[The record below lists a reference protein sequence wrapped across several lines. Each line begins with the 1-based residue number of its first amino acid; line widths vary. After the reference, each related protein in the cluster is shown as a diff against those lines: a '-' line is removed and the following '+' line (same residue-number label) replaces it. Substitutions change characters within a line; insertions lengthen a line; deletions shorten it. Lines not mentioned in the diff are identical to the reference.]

1 MTHNQLNYPV
11 KHQNCKQSFGLS
23 FISKESTM
31 YMYKNILT
39 TRFRWCP
46 ILPINNIYFK
56 YTLHYDVIINAV
68 YIFFYEYSDK
78 RRYRESYIYS
88 DTQDLVTNGGTFR
101 GNLSPSTKG
110 ATTRFSVV
118 SDASSNTTSGI
129 ASDKMTISFEEND
142 GRFCK
147 KIEKIDV

>member
-1 MTHNQLNYPV
+1 MVNHLFQRKVYVL
-11 KHQNCKQSFGLS
+11 
-23 FISKESTM
+23 I
-31 YMYKNILT
+31 
-39 TRFRWCP
+39 TRFRSP
-46 ILPINNIYFK
+46 ILSIKNINFM
-56 YTLHYDVIINAV
+56 YTLVNVHALWCEYECNID
-68 YIFFYEYSDK
+68 FYSLNTTDK

-88 DTQDLVTNGGTFR
+88 DTQDLVTNGGAFR

-147 KIEKIDV
+147 KIENINVLLLGLSFCL

>member
-1 MTHNQLNYPV
+1 M
-11 KHQNCKQSFGLS
+11 
-23 FISKESTM
+23 
-31 YMYKNILT
+31 
-39 TRFRWCP
+39 
-46 ILPINNIYFK
+46 
-56 YTLHYDVIINAV
+56 YTLCNVHTLWCEYECSVG
-68 YIFFYEYSDK
+68 FFFLNTTDK

-88 DTQDLVTNGGTFR
+88 DTQDLVTNGGAFR

-142 GRFCK
+142 GRFYKLLK
-147 KIEKIDV
+147 K